1 MEQITIAAAQNS
13 QFSHQN
19 GQIDYFLKIIIFRQK
34 FDF

>member
-19 GQIDYFLKIIIFRQK
+19 GQIGYFIDFSFFGQK